1 MGALALTVVQVYV
14 FHPAIEFLLPYVKR
28 RSVAIVVLSVLFLV
42 PFFII
47 SIYLITTI
55 ANQLIVISQV
65 PEVKEIIDLTGSE
78 VSNFLSGL
86 STGSLNFGTVTQSFG
101 ALVDVATRLGGI
113 FFQIFLASLLTAYV
127 LYKEHTIHH
136 IVGSI
141 ENEHIKDFIH
151 FVDEGLKQLIYSM
164 ILTAAVTGLIATI
177 LYALFGVPFAVLL
190 GLLTGIVALIP
201 ILGAWLVYAPVS
213 IYIFSQGNI
222 ILGLIFLGLSV
233 GLVSTLPDLVVRP
246 ILICRCEHID
256 MMLLMLGFVMGAFAF
271 GAVGTIL
278 GPLLVIILI
287 GFTRIF
293 LPEVTRAQKC
303 DCH

>member
-1 MGALALTVVQVYV
+1 V

-47 SIYLITTI
+47 SILLITTI

-65 PEVKEIIDLTGSE
+65 PEVREIIDITGSE
-78 VSNFLSGL
+78 VSNFLAGL
-86 STGSLNFGTVTQSFG
+86 STGSLGFETITQSFG
-101 ALVDVATRLGGI
+101 ALLDFATRLGGI

-136 IVGSI
+136 IVESI
-141 ENEHIKDFIH
+141 ENEHIKNFIH
-151 FVDEGLKQLIYSM
+151 FVDEGLRQLIYSM
-164 ILTAAVTGLIATI
+164 ILTAAVTGIIATI
-177 LYALFGVPFAVLL
+177 LYGLFGVPFATLL

-201 ILGAWLVYAPVS
+201 VLGAWLVYVPVS
-213 IYIFSQGNI
+213 IFIYTQGNT
-222 ILGLIFLGLSV
+222 ILALIFLGLSIV
-233 GLVSTLPDLVVRP
+233 LVSTLPDIVVRP
-246 ILICRCEHID
+246 ILICRHEHID

-278 GPLLVIILI
+278 GPLLVIILV
-287 GFTRIF
+287 GFTRTF
-293 LPEVTRAQKC
+293 LPEVAKSHPKMASMLATI
-303 DCH
+303 